1 MKCSISPYPTPL
13 VAKYDSTPECHLHVL
28 PSLAGNAPLDV
39 IFSNTCDRFGT
50 AGQKSRNLLFQK
62 NVNILRHDA
71 AVLHDCKIKCP
82 SSLSRELT

>member
-50 AGQKSRNLLFQK
+50 AGQKVS
-62 NVNILRHDA
+62 LRSDA
-71 AVLHDCKIKCP
+71 MYGRSFP
-82 SSLSRELT
+82 GSY